1 MLNGDR
7 LFVRKTVQQ
16 LARSLAAIKD
26 APWEKVST
34 IYNLCPQEVSQGV
47 YVLDQRNQD
56 AVIALGLYHLESGLQ
71 HSDKIVPYFLKL
83 LKGLPKSLW
92 PEDTW
97 ALPTDRTPL
106 PERFSF
112 CLNTLLSD
120 IAAKDPNLT
129 EEIISSQVKFLSDLT
144 SLIKADASGLQKSES
159 NESVEKKINAHGN
172 IIDKDTI
179 EDIDVFWAVINENPS
194 PVSHSESHRRSHS
207 LVVEVLNN
215 VIDNMKIK
223 NSPES
228 ENTKILSF
236 NSTILDSGL
245 GDELENLHFGGVC
258 RIILP
263 ILFGLA
269 RSLGRFSGQ
278 DPPLLC
284 RIFPKPEKPT
294 PITPRQP
301 SDSGKKK
308 SFTNFRSIIPKSLSG
323 NLNLTTLDILTL
335 SYLDPSSD
343 MTALCS
349 GVSQQLPITY
359 DPTTYYFSK
368 FGSSF
373 YQATHTRMTVV
384 EKRPS
389 IQFSIAHLQS
399 VLACAKKLLT
409 PDLLATLDSQASTI
423 FYSGQVR
430 VFPYRS
436 VSETLNLVLVSLL
449 RELLKYQTD
458 LPAPFTK
465 DVQEFVKGLFLC
477 GQTELQSRHHDA
489 SEKEE
494 RESNV
499 VTINKFKLNILANS
513 ACVDL
518 LVWAIADEAG
528 ADSLCGRLTEK
539 INSNHNMKLV
549 LAHMPLLMVCLEGLG
564 KLAEKYP
571 NIANTSIHC
580 LRDFLVSPSP
590 IISKLFRLHC
600 EKSLSHDAQVGGT
613 AGTLCDCC
621 HSPFEKLR
629 DSAIENLCLSL
640 KSAFRVDPYCIP
652 ALVASLSNRLYTT
665 ESSESA
671 LIPNNTIVMLGHI
684 AVALKDTGKTTETI
698 LQFFQ
703 QRLCRVPSPT
713 DVLIVD
719 QLGCMAMSKCEPNVY
734 EEIMKMFVQI
744 TVEASNAAYSNDVN
758 NHQYKHVSGAVINAL
773 ANIAANIQGEQEM
786 SELLVRLME
795 LFVQL
800 GLEGK
805 RASDKAPTNKASSS
819 AGNLG
824 MLIPVIAVLVRRL
837 PIIKQPKPRLLK
849 LFRDFW
855 LYCVV
860 MGFTTQSGLWPNEW
874 RQGVEQIAV
883 KSPCLVGHSTR
894 SELRQLQYTSAVRND
909 SVSVTQLQEFR
920 TQILTL
926 LEYPTEITAYVNK
939 LSFAQCLFLLSV
951 YWLETLRVQHSQ
963 EPSLQP
969 ILEYLV
975 DQALITDKSG
985 MWLCVASVAD
995 RVFIM
1000 FLDSMSQ
1007 KPKDENRERELEDHA
1022 IFLLVNFNH
1031 IHKQI
1036 RRVADKY
1043 LSGLVDR
1050 FPHLLWNS
1058 NVLSRML
1065 DMLHVLSSWLELDPN
1080 NPTPMLQVPNTPYSL
1095 QLMDTPE
1102 AREIII
1108 PMMQFPIL
1116 PKNLRRYPSYQNLKP
1131 KKHFLREIKEISGKA
1146 AFKKSKSKGVLPFLF
1161 CRSKWRNNHKERR
1174 IFALFGQNPVKEKP
1188 IPLLY
1193 PPLLVLKP
1201 EKSIMIFKQICQRT
1215 RHKSSEYYLASEY
1228 HIAHNVHDLA
1238 PMHSKEDIKSIV
1250 NDYSARCCGII
1261 QEAMKWAPSATRSHL
1276 QDYLNE
1282 KVNLGEFEDMSVSNK
1297 RANIQSAVLSST
1309 MEKQGGSQNTPLF
1322 VCSVSKRAKFSG
1334 QVSGMLQGPQNP
1346 ADITK
1351 KLISDIEKT
1360 FIENDNQAHHD
1371 ALWRAT
1377 ALLTSL
1383 EETDRQLL
1391 HIVAWSQVYLFT
1403 SEAVST
1409 AVQCWQWLISARPS
1423 IELIWLEEMITAWQY
1438 TIDKKLGLFSEDE
1451 EECSPLAPH
1460 EECILE
1466 PKPPFVKPH
1475 DIWIQFLYEL
1485 VETAKYSS
1493 KEKVDMLVSLLH
1505 RSLPMVVGGNEAH
1518 LNRHISAAAPRFR
1531 LLSCAISLLQSDVL
1545 ARSLSK
1551 NVLRERVYSTCLDHF
1566 CAPSKCPTQSPLQL
1580 QEDISA
1586 LIKFWQ
1592 TMHSDKKYLMASV
1605 IGDFDVN
1612 GAGEHSNILINN
1624 ISTTLGT
1631 DLPRPNS
1638 ASGWINTVP
1647 LSAST
1652 STLSK
1657 KTARSKRQANTGDLF
1672 VKDYIKKRN
1681 LILDLLA
1688 VEIELL
1694 ITWCNPTG
1702 KAELFF
1708 PGEENIANWKSKP
1721 VLDRGLR
1728 DITRLAWDLSPVLAV
1743 FLPTRLKSSE
1753 SMVKEICRLVR
1764 SNPSAVSHIPHALKY
1779 LVTTETILDDAP
1791 ELSHCLSWA
1800 RVSPVQALSYFSR
1813 QYPPHPITAQY
1824 AVRVLSSYPAD
1835 AVLYYIPQL
1844 VQSLRHDTMGY
1855 VVEFIKYIAKKSQ
1868 VVCHQ
1873 LIWNMKTNMYIDEE
1887 MHHKDALF
1895 DTLDALVKCIVGTLS
1910 GPAKQFYE
1918 REFNFFDQITAV
1930 SGKIRPFPKGAE
1942 RKKACLDELS
1952 LIKVQEGCYLPS
1964 NPEAMVLDIDY
1975 KSGTPMQSAAK
1986 APYLAKFFVRRCGIH
2001 ELESNAMAIS
2011 SGVERTPEKSVSSVT
2026 TIETWQ
2032 AAIFKVGDDVRQ
2044 DMLALQV
2051 IGIFKNI
2058 FQQVG
2063 LDLFLFP
2070 YRVVATAP
2078 GCGVIECVPDAK
2090 SRDQLGRQTDIGM
2103 YEYFIKTYGDEN
2115 TKEFQTARRNFV
2127 RSMAAYSVVGYLLQ
2141 IKDRHNGN
2149 IMLDGAGH
2157 IIHIDFGFM
2166 FESSPGGNLGFEPD
2180 IKLTDE
2186 MVMIM
2191 GGKVEAT
2198 PFRWFTELCVQAYL
2212 AVRPYQEAIISLVS
2226 LMLDTGLPCF
2236 RGQTIKLLRA
2246 RFAPNAS
2253 DKEAAVH
2260 MMSVIRNSFLNFR
2273 TRTYDMIQYYQNQIP
2288 Y

>member
-144 SLIKADASGLQKSES
+144 SLIKADASGLQKS
-159 NESVEKKINAHGN
+159 
-172 IIDKDTI
+172 
-179 EDIDVFWAVINENPS
+179 
-194 PVSHSESHRRSHS
+194 
-207 LVVEVLNN
+207 
-215 VIDNMKIK
+215 
-223 NSPES
+223 
-228 ENTKILSF
+228 
-236 NSTILDSGL
+236 
-245 GDELENLHFGGVC
+245 GGVC

-665 ESSESA
+665 ESSESDSA

-1102 AREIII
+1102 ARE
-1108 PMMQFPIL
+1108 
-1116 PKNLRRYPSYQNLKP
+1116 
-1131 KKHFLREIKEISGKA
+1131 
-1146 AFKKSKSKGVLPFLF
+1146 
-1161 CRSKWRNNHKERR
+1161 
-1174 IFALFGQNPVKEKP
+1174 
-1188 IPLLY
+1188 
-1193 PPLLVLKP
+1193 
-1201 EKSIMIFKQICQRT
+1201 
-1215 RHKSSEYYLASEY
+1215 
-1228 HIAHNVHDLA
+1228 
-1238 PMHSKEDIKSIV
+1238 SIV

>member
-1 MLNGDR
+1 MTTDEK
-7 LFVRKTVQQ
+7 LFFRRTVQH
-16 LARSLAAIKD
+16 LARSLAAIED
-26 APWEKVST
+26 TPWEKVNT
-34 IYNLCPQEVSQGV
+34 LFNLCPQEISQGV
-47 YVLDQRNQD
+47 YRLDHRNQD
-56 AVIALGLYHLESGLQ
+56 AAIALGIYFLESGLQ
-71 HSDKIVPYFLKL
+71 HTDKILSYLLKL
-83 LKGLPKSLW
+83 LKALPKSIW
-92 PEDTW
+92 QDDIWT
-97 ALPTDRTPL
+97 LPYDRIPV
-106 PERFSF
+106 PERFTF

-120 IAAKDPNLT
+120 VAAKCT
-129 EEIISSQVKFLSDLT
+129 ERQEEIITAQVKFLGDLT
-144 SLIKADASGLQKSES
+144 SLCKAALDDAQNQKTQAPGS
-159 NESVEKKINAHGN
+159 
-172 IIDKDTI
+172 
-179 EDIDVFWAVINENPS
+179 
-194 PVSHSESHRRSHS
+194 
-207 LVVEVLNN
+207 
-215 VIDNMKIK
+215 
-223 NSPES
+223 
-228 ENTKILSF
+228 
-236 NSTILDSGL
+236 
-245 GDELENLHFGGVC
+245 VC
-258 RIILP
+258 RFILP
-263 ILFGLA
+263 TLLGHA
-269 RSLGRFSGQ
+269 RSLGRFPGH

-284 RIFPKPEKPT
+284 RIFPRPEKPAV
-294 PITPRQP
+294 ITPKQTNQDA
-301 SDSGKKK
+301 SKKK

-323 NLNLTTLDILTL
+323 NLNLTTLELLTL
-335 SYLDPSSD
+335 SYLDPSAD
-343 MTALCS
+343 MTQLCS
-349 GVSQQLPITY
+349 QKHQQAIIEY
-359 DPTTYYFSK
+359 DPTTHYFNK
-368 FGSSF
+368 YGSSF
-373 YQATHTRMTVV
+373 HQLPHMRTSAI
-384 EKRPS
+384 EKRPK
-389 IQFSIAHLQS
+389 IQFPIAHLQS

-409 PDLLATLDSQASTI
+409 PELLSVLDNQSANI
-423 FYSGQVR
+423 HYSGQVK

-449 RELLKYQTD
+449 RELLRYQTD

-477 GQTELQSRHHDA
+477 GQTELQSRQHDA

-494 RESNV
+494 RESGCATVNR
-499 VTINKFKLNILANS
+499 FKLNVMANS

-539 INSNHNMKLV
+539 INSNHNIKLV

-571 NIANTSIHC
+571 SIASTSIQC

-590 IISKLFRLHC
+590 ILSKLFRLHC
-600 EKSLSHDAQVGGT
+600 EKNNIPHDVQVGGQS
-613 AGTLCDCC
+613 GMLCDCC

-629 DSAIENLCLSL
+629 DSAIENLCLAL
-640 KSAFRVDPYCIP
+640 RSAYTVDPFCVP
-652 ALVASLSNRLYTT
+652 ALVASLSNRLYTA
-665 ESSESA
+665 EKSDSDCS

-703 QRLCRVPSPT
+703 QRLCRVPSPA

-719 QLGCMAMSKCEPNVY
+719 QLGCIVISKCEPNVY
-734 EEIMKMFVQI
+734 EEIMRMFVQI
-744 TVEASNAAYSNDVN
+744 TVEASNAAYTNDKTN
-758 NHQYKHVSGAVINAL
+758 QYKHVSGAVINAL
-773 ANIAANIQGEQEM
+773 ANIAANIQGEHEM

-837 PIIKQPKPRLLK
+837 PVIKQPKPRLLK

-860 MGFTTQSGLWPNEW
+860 MGFTTRSGLWPNEW
-874 RQGVEQIAV
+874 RKGVEQIAV
-883 KSPCLVGHSTR
+883 KSPCLVAQSSSR

-920 TQILTL
+920 MQILTL
-926 LEYPTEITAYVNK
+926 LENPNEITAHVNK
-939 LSFAQCLFLLSV
+939 LSFAQCTFLLSV
-951 YWLETLRVQHSQ
+951 YWLETLRVQHSS

-975 DQALITDKSG
+975 DRALITDKSG

-995 RVFIM
+995 QVFTM
-1000 FLDSMSQ
+1000 FLEAMSR
-1007 KPKDENRERELEDHA
+1007 KPKDESRERELETHA
-1022 IFLLVNFNH
+1022 VFLLVNFNH
-1031 IHKQI
+1031 LHKQI

-1043 LSGLVDR
+1043 LSGLVDK

-1058 NVLSRML
+1058 NVLCRML
-1065 DMLHVLSSWLELDPN
+1065 DVVHVLSSSLELDPN
-1080 NPTPMLQVPNTPYSL
+1080 DTTPRLRVPNTPYYI
-1095 QLMDTPE
+1095 QLVDTLE
-1102 AREIII
+1102 ERE
-1108 PMMQFPIL
+1108 
-1116 PKNLRRYPSYQNLKP
+1116 R
-1131 KKHFLREIKEISGKA
+1131 
-1146 AFKKSKSKGVLPFLF
+1146 
-1161 CRSKWRNNHKERR
+1161 
-1174 IFALFGQNPVKEKP
+1174 
-1188 IPLLY
+1188 
-1193 PPLLVLKP
+1193 
-1201 EKSIMIFKQICQRT
+1201 
-1215 RHKSSEYYLASEY
+1215 
-1228 HIAHNVHDLA
+1228 
-1238 PMHSKEDIKSIV
+1238 IV
-1250 NDYSARCCGII
+1250 NDYTSRCCGII
-1261 QEAMKWAPSATRSHL
+1261 QEAMKWAPNATRSHL

-1282 KVNLGEFEDMSVSNK
+1282 MVNSGTWDNTNENLLSNK
-1297 RANIQSAVLSST
+1297 RVNIQTAVLNST
-1309 MEKQGGSQNTPLF
+1309 LEKRTSAQSAPLF

-1334 QVSGMLQGPQNP
+1334 QVAGMLRGPLDIETITDTLI
-1346 ADITK
+1346 ADI
-1351 KLISDIEKT
+1351 EAACQA
-1360 FIENDNQAHHD
+1360 NDNASHHD
-1371 ALWRAT
+1371 TLWRAT
-1377 ALLTSL
+1377 ALLTS
-1383 EETDRQLL
+1383 THGTQRKLL
-1391 HIVAWSQVYLFT
+1391 HVLAWSQVELFT
-1403 SEAVST
+1403 AEAMYT
-1409 AVQCWQWLISARPS
+1409 AVQCWQWLISARPN
-1423 IELIWLEEMITAWQY
+1423 IELLWLEEMVTAWQY
-1438 TIDKKLGLFSEDE
+1438 TIDKKLGLFSDE
-1451 EECSPLAPH
+1451 IDEVSPLAVH
-1460 EECILE
+1460 EGCILQ
-1466 PKPPFVKPH
+1466 PQPPFVKPH
-1475 DIWIQFLYEL
+1475 DIWIQFVHEL

-1505 RSLPMVVGGNEAH
+1505 RSLPMTVGGQEAH
-1518 LNRHISAAAPRFR
+1518 INRHIAAAAARFR
-1531 LLSCAISLLQSDVL
+1531 LLACALSLLQSDVL
-1545 ARSLSK
+1545 PRSMSK
-1551 NVLRERVYSTCLDHF
+1551 NVLRERVYSACLDYF
-1566 CAPSKCPTQSPLQL
+1566 CTGFKCPTQSPVQL
-1580 QEDISA
+1580 SEDIHA

-1592 TMHSDKKYLMASV
+1592 IMYSDKKYLMASV

-1612 GAGEHSNILINN
+1612 GGSAECGTDSVVGGGIGH
-1624 ISTTLGT
+1624 LGS

-1652 STLSK
+1652 NTLSK
-1657 KTARSKRQANTGDLF
+1657 RSGRTKRHGNTGDLF

-1694 ITWCNPTG
+1694 ITWFNPTG
-1702 KAELFF
+1702 RTELHF
-1708 PGEENIANWKSKP
+1708 PGEDNIATWKSKP
-1721 VLDRGLR
+1721 VSEKVLR
-1728 DITRLAWDLSPVLAV
+1728 DVTRLAWDLSPVLAV
-1743 FLPTRLKSSE
+1743 FLPTRLKASE
-1753 SMVKEICRLVR
+1753 SMVKEVCRLVKI
-1764 SNPSAVSHIPHALKY
+1764 NPTPVRHIPHALQY

-1791 ELSHCLSWA
+1791 ELVHALSWA

-1824 AVRVLSSYPAD
+1824 AVRVLSSFPAD
-1835 AVLYYIPQL
+1835 AVLFYIPQL

-1855 VVEFIKYIAKKSQ
+1855 VMEFIKYIAKKSQ
-1868 VVCHQ
+1868 VVGHQ

-1887 MHHKDALF
+1887 MHHKDPLF
-1895 DTLDALVKCIVGTLS
+1895 DTLETLTNNIVSTLS

-1918 REFNFFDQITAV
+1918 REFDFFDQITGI
-1930 SGKIRPFPKGAE
+1930 SGEIRPYPKGPE
-1942 RKKACLDELS
+1942 RKKACLEALS
-1952 LIKVQEGCYLPS
+1952 KIKVQAGCYLPS

-1986 APYLAKFFVRRCGIH
+1986 APYLARFKVKKCGIND
-2001 ELESNAMAIS
+2001 LESMALAVS
-2011 SGVERTPEKSVSSVT
+2011 SGESEGADRPSIGLEL
-2026 TIETWQ
+2026 WQ

-2127 RSMAAYSVVGYLLQ
+2127 RSMAAYSVIGFLLQ

-2149 IMLDGAGH
+2149 IMLDTQGH

-2186 MVMIM
+2186 MVMVM
-2191 GGKVEAT
+2191 GGKVEAA

-2253 DKEAAVH
+2253 DKEAAAY
-2260 MMSVIRNSFLNFR
+2260 MISVIRNSFLNFR